1 MLNPRCEALGSG
13 VLIFM
18 SVILFYLFEPW
29 ASVILVDKL
38 LKFVCYSCAI
48 LGLNLWLRFK
58 ARFDGIDPDSNE
70 VLKNNIRLTF
80 FMMVIFTL
88 MEIGIIAES
97 LA

>member
-18 SVILFYLFEPW
+18 SVIVFYIFEPW
-29 ASVILVDKL
+29 ASMILVEKL
-38 LKFVCYSCAI
+38 LKFVCYSSAI
-48 LGLNLWLRFK
+48 LGLNLWLRIK
-58 ARFDGIDPDSNE
+58 ARVDGIDPDSKV
-70 VLKNNIRLTF
+70 VLKNNILLTA
-80 FMMVIFTL
+80 FMMVVFTL